1 MKFCEPKESCRA
13 EDSLGELLGLEEY
26 SDRADNRSSLSTWI
40 VILLG
45 SLELVITFRSSSAA
59 LEKWLLGVSVSVFP
73 EYDTKIRT
81 VSGVSVALGVAGSES
96 SASLSCSVVWLT
108 ERQEGRGVEGL
119 CEGLPRSPLCTTSP
133 SLCNDR
139 VSLCTSPLVRWAAAD
154 CDGEWLLECLNLSV
168 GDLGDRTDCT
178 DRVSGE
184 MSDRPD
190 CMEAASMSPRLARVT
205 EDSVERSA
213 AEVSEVL
220 ARDARE
226 PPTPPRL
233 LTSSMLHSREYL
245 EPGMEDKRNIN
256 TQEVLGSCGSMTMP
270 RIYCYFKLKQ
280 NENNL
285 R

>member
-1 MKFCEPKESCRA
+1 M
-13 EDSLGELLGLEEY
+13 
-26 SDRADNRSSLSTWI
+26 
-40 VILLG
+40 ILLG
-45 SLELVITFRSSSAA
+45 SFELVISRRSSSAG
-59 LEKWLLGVSVSVFP
+59 LEMWPLGVSVSVFP
-73 EYDTKIRT
+73 EYGTKIRT

-119 CEGLPRSPLCTTSP
+119 CVGLPRSPLCTTSL
-133 SLCNDR
+133 SLCTDR
-139 VSLCTSPLVRWAAAD
+139 VSLCTSPLVRWAAD

-245 EPGMEDKRNIN
+245 EPAVED
-256 TQEVLGSCGSMTMP
+256 TQHVSIHRSWQGLT
-270 RIYCYFKLKQ
+270 K
-280 NENNL
+280 
-285 R
+285 